1 MTTKISF
8 TEEEREQIKYAL
20 ENRIEYLVYSLHM
33 PPMSDGVQVSIIALD
48 SMGFEDTAQGYREQL
63 KEWQDMY
70 DNDNYPDYGE

>member
-1 MTTKISF
+1 MKVSLTN
-8 TEEEREQIKYAL
+8 EEREQIKFAL

-33 PPMSDGVQVSIIALD
+33 PPMCDAIQTSIIALD

-70 DNDNYPDYGE
+70 DNDNYPDYGD

>member
-1 MTTKISF
+1 MKVSLTAD
-8 TEEEREQIKYAL
+8 EREQIKYAL

-33 PPMSDGVQVSIIALD
+33 PPMSNAIQMSIIALD

-70 DNDNYPDYGE
+70 DSNDYPDYGD